1 MITQLLVLC
10 NIYIIIYMLY
20 SIYMSYNSYVLL
32 LLLLYIMPADEW
44 PWAHY
49 AFIMLST
56 GKLLLCPSKGN
67 YPTFQDI

>member
-1 MITQLLVLC
+1 
-10 NIYIIIYMLY
+10 
-20 SIYMSYNSYVLL
+20 MSYNSYVLL